1 MASDVAAAPSPLGRA
16 LGMTE
21 EEIELLGSVFV
32 DTLGRSGV
40 AAGPIFERLKS
51 GASLGEAM
59 AIPKGVAALL
69 YARAHRWFSAG
80 RPDRAESLFRVLC
93 IIDGEN
99 PDNWVGWGICL
110 RIGERWDDALRAF
123 RTASGLN
130 PAWSVPHFHALELH
144 VRRGEWPAAAAALEA
159 YDRLKG
165 AAEPD
170 EIADEVDRFRS
181 AVGLHRTRR
190 S

>member
-1 MASDVAAAPSPLGRA
+1 MASDAVAAPSPLGRA

-21 EEIELLGSVFV
+21 AEIDLLGSVFV

-40 AAGPIFERLKS
+40 AAGPIFERLKA

-69 YARAHRWFSAG
+69 YARAYRWFSAG

-110 RIGERWDDALRAF
+110 RIAERWDDALRAF
-123 RTASGLN
+123 HTAVALR
-130 PAWSVPHFHALELH
+130 PDWSVPHFHALELH
-144 VRRGEWPAAAAALEA
+144 VRLGDWPAAVAALDS
-159 YDRLKG
+159 YDRLKSRSD
-165 AAEPD
+165 PD
-170 EIADEVDRFRS
+170 EIAEEADRFRA
-181 AVGLHRTRR
+181 AVNLHRTRR